1 MTAQYSRS
9 RDLKHRVT
17 VPHSGGWVWGKD
29 QRFAWCEQNCSADYR
44 GRMSNR
50 NQTVWHFRSA
60 SDATLFALRWS

>member
-9 RDLKHRVT
+9 RELKHRVT

-29 QRFAWCEQNCSADYR
+29 QCFEWCAQNCEDDYR
-44 GRMSNR
+44 GGMFNR

-60 SDATLFALRWS
+60 TDATLFSLRWS